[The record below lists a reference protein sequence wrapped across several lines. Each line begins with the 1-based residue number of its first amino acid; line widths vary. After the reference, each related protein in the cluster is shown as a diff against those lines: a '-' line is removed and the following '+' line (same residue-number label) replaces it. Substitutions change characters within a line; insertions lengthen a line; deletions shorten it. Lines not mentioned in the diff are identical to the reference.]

1 VIQATRAQKLVLA
14 HTRSA
19 KRSGAYVFGDIKSS
33 KPDAAT
39 SIVNQHGFIFFQAA
53 HCYQQGP
60 SR

>member
-1 VIQATRAQKLVLA
+1 VIQAASPQKNVLA
-14 HTRSA
+14 HARSA

-39 SIVNQHGFIFFQAA
+39 SVVNQHGFIFFQAA
-53 HCYQQGP
+53 HCHQQGP